1 MTPSEIEVL
10 RTLLEFIFLPV
21 FGWMVKRMDSL
32 AKVQATQQQS
42 INDIGT
48 TLREMRVALIGLDGQ
63 NGIRSEVK
71 HLQHDIKEIRENL
84 P

>member
-48 TLREMRVALIGLDGQ
+48 TLREMRVALIGLDGH